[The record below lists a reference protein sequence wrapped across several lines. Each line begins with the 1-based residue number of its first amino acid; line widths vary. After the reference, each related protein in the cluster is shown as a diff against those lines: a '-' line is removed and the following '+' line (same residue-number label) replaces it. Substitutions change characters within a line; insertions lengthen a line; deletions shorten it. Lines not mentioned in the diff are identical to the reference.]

1 MQRKGWGYRMIILNA
16 LESVLSIVLMV
27 STGYLLAYKGWF
39 DEKTSK
45 TFSKLV
51 CNLGIPCLMISQF
64 MESFDKDKLIHLGK
78 GLIIPF
84 ASMAI
89 CYLIAVIVSKIIK
102 IKEGRIGTFRSMFF
116 VSNSIFIGLPV
127 NMALFGAKS
136 IPNVLL
142 YYIANT
148 SLFWTIGAYEISRD
162 GKGGKD
168 ANVFSIETVK
178 RIMSVPL
185 LSFIA
190 SGALVLLNVHLPKFM
205 LDTCKY
211 FGNLTT
217 PLAMLFIGI
226 TIYSAD
232 LSKFKFSIDTLAIL
246 FGRFII
252 SPMLIW
258 AMGNV
263 AITPL
268 LMKKVFVIQAA
279 MPVMT
284 NTAIVSKSYDADY
297 EYATINTVITTIGS
311 LLVIPIYMLLLG

>member
-1 MQRKGWGYRMIILNA
+1 MIILNA
-16 LESVLSIVLMV
+16 LGSILTIVLMI
-27 STGYLLAYKGWF
+27 SAGYLLAHKGWF

-64 MESFDKDKLIHLGK
+64 MENFDKDKLIHLGK
-78 GLIIPF
+78 GLFIPF
-84 ASMAI
+84 TSMAI
-89 CYLIAVIVSKIIK
+89 CYLIAVAVSKIIR
-102 IKEGRIGTFRSMFF
+102 IKEGRVGTFRSMFF

-136 IPNVLL
+136 IPDVLL

-148 SLFWTIGAYEISRD
+148 MFFWTIGAYEISRD
-162 GKGGKD
+162 GKSKD
-168 ANVFSIETVK
+168 ANIFSIDTVK

-190 SGALVLLNVHLPKFM
+190 AVALVLLNVHLPKFI

-232 LSKFKFSIDTLAIL
+232 LSKFKFSIDMLAL
-246 FGRFII
+246 LLGRFLV
-252 SPMLIW
+252 SPMLIFV
-258 AMGNV
+258 MGNFSV
-263 AITPL
+263 TPL

-297 EYATINTVITTIGS
+297 EYATINTVITTICS
-311 LLVIPIYMLLLG
+311 LLVIPIYMLILG

>member
-1 MQRKGWGYRMIILNA
+1 MVILNA
-16 LESVLSIVLMV
+16 LGSILSIVLMI
-27 STGYLLAYKGWF
+27 SAGYLLAHKGWF

-78 GLIIPF
+78 GLFIPF
-84 ASMAI
+84 TSMAI
-89 CYLIAVIVSKIIK
+89 CYLIAVAVSKIIK
-102 IKEGRIGTFRSMFF
+102 VKEGRVGTFRSMFF

-127 NMALFGAKS
+127 NMALFGVKS
-136 IPNVLL
+136 IPDVLL

-148 SLFWTIGAYEISRD
+148 MFFWTIGAYEISRD
-162 GKGGKD
+162 GKCTRN
-168 ANVFSIETVK
+168 ANIFSIDTVK

-190 SGALVLLNVHLPKFM
+190 AVALVLLNVHLPKFI

-232 LSKFKFSIDTLAIL
+232 LSKFKFSIDMLALL
-246 FGRFII
+246 FGRFLV
-252 SPMLIW
+252 SPMLIF
-258 AMGNV
+258 MLGHFSV
-263 AITPL
+263 TPL

-297 EYATINTVITTIGS
+297 EYATINTVITTICS

>member
-1 MQRKGWGYRMIILNA
+1 MVVLNA
-16 LESVLSIVLMV
+16 LGSILSIVLMV
-27 STGYLLAYKGWF
+27 STGYILAYKGWF

-51 CNLGIPCLMISQF
+51 CNIGIPCLMISQF

-78 GLIIPF
+78 GLFIPF
-84 ASMAI
+84 TSMAV
-89 CYLIAVIVSKIIK
+89 CYLIAVATSKIIK
-102 IKEGRIGTFRSMFF
+102 IKEGRVGTFRSMFF

-127 NMALFGAKS
+127 NMALFGTNS
-136 IPNVLL
+136 IPDVLL

-148 SLFWTIGAYEISRD
+148 TLFWTIGVYEISRD
-162 GKGGKD
+162 GKSTGD
-168 ANVFSIETVK
+168 VNIFSVNTIK
-178 RIMSVPL
+178 RIISIPL
-185 LSFIA
+185 LSFIVA
-190 SGALVLLNVHLPKFM
+190 ALLVLLNVHLPKFI

-226 TIYSAD
+226 TIYCAD
-232 LSKFKFSIDTLAIL
+232 LGKFKFSIDTLVLL
-246 FGRFII
+246 FGRFLI
-252 SPMLIW
+252 SPMLVF
-258 AMGNV
+258 AMGNMS
-263 AITPL
+263 AAPL

-284 NTAIVSKSYDADY
+284 NTAIVSRSYDADY

-311 LLVIPIYMLLLG
+311 LIVIPIYMLLLG

>member
-1 MQRKGWGYRMIILNA
+1 MIILNA
-16 LESVLSIVLMV
+16 LGSILSIVLMV
-27 STGYLLAYKGWF
+27 SAGYILAYKGWF

-78 GLIIPF
+78 GLFIPF
-84 ASMAI
+84 TSMAI
-89 CYLIAVIVSKIIK
+89 CYLIAVVVSKIIK

-127 NMALFGAKS
+127 NMALFGTKS
-136 IPNVLL
+136 IPDVLL

-148 SLFWTIGAYEISRD
+148 MFFWTIGAYEISRD
-162 GKGGKD
+162 GSSTRD
-168 ANVFSIETVK
+168 ANIFSIDTVK
-178 RIMSVPL
+178 RIMSIPL

-190 SGALVLLNVHLPKFM
+190 AVSLVLLNVHLPKFV

-226 TIYSAD
+226 TIYAAD
-232 LSKFKFSIDTLAIL
+232 LSKFKFSIDTLALL
-246 FGRFII
+246 FGRFFV
-252 SPMLIW
+252 SPMLIF

-263 AITPL
+263 SVTPL

-311 LLVIPIYMLLLG
+311 LIVIPFYMTLLG